1 MIIVLLALEWDSSAS
16 SVDYGR
22 RQRPDGFHQALS
34 LKPQSAVDACWT
46 KILVK
51 LQRQF
56 TPRMHQNLRG
66 STQLQLQRTMTYP
79 TLLRRCHF
87 AVLSGAGDHLGHACG
102 NALLVH
108 SYIVRLLLT
117 VECLQLRK
125 WYKF

>member
-51 LQRQF
+51 IQRQF

-79 TLLRRCHF
+79 PLFRPCHF
-87 AVLSGAGDHLGHACG
+87 SVFFGAHAHLP
-102 NALLVH
+102 
-108 SYIVRLLLT
+108 T
-117 VECLQLRK
+117 
-125 WYKF
+125 